1 MQRLSLRFK
10 SFSWRCVL
18 LRRIRMQCMLLQV
31 FIKEY
36 EWKLRK
42 FKWFEKQ
49 NPYTN
54 LHTNPIYI
62 PSCRV
67 FVNASSVLA
76 ETLRASFELDEKK
89 RKTNNIKKNHR
100 IIRRAREPRR
110 ECKRMLYFQCWSRN
124 GNEKVRFERKASG
137 CFKRN
142 HYCLFIAE
150 DRNDW
155 WRKCVRQRESAM
167 IFNFSKHFLLGMIF
181 IQSLTR
187 SHNQT
192 ARSVQYATNERTNH
206 LTEMIAFRRWLFYE
220 QIFGSTFRPPKKKT
234 QSSRRK
240 SHSS

>member
-1 MQRLSLRFK
+1 MQTLSLRFK

-110 ECKRMLYFQCWSRN
+110 ECKRISYILNVGVAMEMRKWDSN
-124 GNEKVRFERKASG
+124 GKPAAVLREIIIV
-137 CFKRN
+137 
-142 HYCLFIAE
+142 CLLP
-150 DRNDW
+150 R
-155 WRKCVRQRESAM
+155 
-167 IFNFSKHFLLGMIF
+167 
-181 IQSLTR
+181 
-187 SHNQT
+187 
-192 ARSVQYATNERTNH
+192 
-206 LTEMIAFRRWLFYE
+206 TEMIDGGSVYASEKVPWFSISRNIFWLGWYSF
-220 QIFGSTFRPPKKKT
+220 
-234 QSSRRK
+234 
-240 SHSS
+240 SHSLGHTIKRHDAFNMPRTNEPTI